1 MSGGEGRRG
10 GGVGKKG
17 SSTSAA
23 TRRRL
28 HLLPL
33 SVKQN
38 MKSLSALKQN
48 ASLQPEI
55 LTNYIIIFIQ

>member
-1 MSGGEGRRG
+1 MGGVEGRRG

-17 SSTSAA
+17 SSTSTG

-38 MKSLSALKQN
+38 MKSLS
-48 ASLQPEI
+48 LQ
-55 LTNYIIIFIQ
+55 